1 MSSKL
6 TKIGNEVLE
15 WANNCLEN
23 DTFPR
28 SDYRE
33 LVELTLLF
41 WEAEFFHSASENLVK
56 TFDEFKL
63 NTYYF
68 SHNFLNQVRII
79 MHASWPTQFI
89 F

>member
-1 MSSKL
+1 MYFFLIIHLYILYHLTLFDWEVSSEL

-33 LVELTLLF
+33 LVELTVLF
-41 WEAEFFHSASENLVK
+41 LGGRVFP
-56 TFDEFKL
+56 
-63 NTYYF
+63 F
-68 SHNFLNQVRII
+68 SFRKPGKDI
-79 MHASWPTQFI
+79 
-89 F
+89 